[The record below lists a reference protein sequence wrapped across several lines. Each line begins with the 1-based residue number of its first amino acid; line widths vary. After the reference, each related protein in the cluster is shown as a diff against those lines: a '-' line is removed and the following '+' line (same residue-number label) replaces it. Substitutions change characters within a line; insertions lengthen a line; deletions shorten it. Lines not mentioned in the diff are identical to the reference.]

1 MRTWLLWTALLGM
14 SMGVAV
20 CDADEPAKIS
30 ADLILRNGKI
40 VTVNKAFDIE
50 SAIAIRGD
58 QVLSVGSDDAMLA
71 LGGPGT
77 RIVDLKGHTVIPGL
91 IDDHH
96 HFLSKSIDAYLGVDI
111 ALSKSIEEVKQK
123 IKDKIAK
130 TPPGQLVYTSSGWL
144 PAQFKEN
151 RPPIAA
157 DLDPISPNNPV
168 VVQGGHSVYLNS
180 YAMKEAGITKDTP
193 SPEGGSIEKDP
204 KTGEPTGRLMEN
216 ATRLANRWPRG
227 IATAQ
232 QKLDALKE
240 GQRKMNA
247 AGITGLR
254 EPGISAKDMRVFQEL
269 HDSGE
274 MSIRVSMSYSLDPSL

>member
-20 CDADEPAKIS
+20 CDAGEPAKIS

-58 QVLSVGSDDAMLA
+58 QVLSVGNDDAMLA

-111 ALSKSIEEVKQK
+111 ALAKSIEEVKQK

-216 ATRLANRWPRG
+216 ATRLANR
-227 IATAQ
+227 
-232 QKLDALKE
+232 
-240 GQRKMNA
+240 
-247 AGITGLR
+247 
-254 EPGISAKDMRVFQEL
+254 
-269 HDSGE
+269 
-274 MSIRVSMSYSLDPSL
+274 